1 MQDTSHKNKIAGVGG
16 KFYLQFQKQRKEIFI
31 RMNPVVFKILLNFY
45 PPYWGTGIRIARISS
60 DFREL
65 VVLMK
70 LRWYNRNYIKTH
82 FGGSLYAMTD
92 PFYMLMLIQVMGRDY
107 VIWDKAAR
115 IEFVKPGRG
124 TVRAAFRITD
134 DQVADIIVRT
144 AGHEKYLPA
153 FTVDITD
160 EAGEIVA
167 RVIKTL
173 YIRKKKR
180 GASGG
185 RA

>member
-1 MQDTSHKNKIAGVGG
+1 
-16 KFYLQFQKQRKEIFI
+16 
-31 RMNPVVFKILLNFY
+31 MNPVVFKILLNFY

-167 RVIKTL
+167 RVVKTL

>member
-1 MQDTSHKNKIAGVGG
+1 
-16 KFYLQFQKQRKEIFI
+16 
-31 RMNPVVFKILLNFY
+31 
-45 PPYWGTGIRIARISS
+45 
-60 DFREL
+60 
-65 VVLMK
+65 
-70 LRWYNRNYIKTH
+70 
-82 FGGSLYAMTD
+82 
-92 PFYMLMLIQVMGRDY
+92 MLMLIQVMGRDY

-144 AGHEKYLPA
+144 AGHEKYLPE

-167 RVIKTL
+167 RVVKTL

-180 GASGG
+180 GAPGG
-185 RA
+185 RT